1 MSTPQTPITVSMLT
15 EYLRGGSFPE
25 YHKLAFSAM
34 AMLAEVLN
42 GEYDIQALRQ
52 EILEETQP

>member
-1 MSTPQTPITVSMLT
+1 MSTEMTPITTSMLS
-15 EYLRGGSFPE
+15 EYLRGGDFPE
-25 YHKLAFSAM
+25 YHKLASSAM

-42 GEYDIQALRQ
+42 GEYDLEALRR

>member
-15 EYLRGGSFPE
+15 EYIGPHSQAD
-25 YHKLAFSAM
+25 YSVLAVLAL
-34 AMLAEVLN
+34 LAEVLN
-42 GEYDIQALRQ
+42 GEYDIEALRR

>member
-1 MSTPQTPITVSMLT
+1 MLSQYLGEHNATSYST
-15 EYLRGGSFPE
+15 
-25 YHKLAFSAM
+25 M

-42 GEYDIQALRQ
+42 GEYDLEALRR

>member
-15 EYLRGGSFPE
+15 EYLHGGDLIDMQKF
-25 YHKLAFSAM
+25 AISAA

>member
-1 MSTPQTPITVSMLT
+1 MLT